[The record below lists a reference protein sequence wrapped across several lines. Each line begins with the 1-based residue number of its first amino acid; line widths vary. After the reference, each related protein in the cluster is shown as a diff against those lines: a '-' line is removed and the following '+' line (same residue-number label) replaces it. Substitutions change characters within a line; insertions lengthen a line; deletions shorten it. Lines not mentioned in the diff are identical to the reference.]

1 MSSETVVEES
11 HKSVVVPRQP
21 SLSRRVAAEV
31 VQLDQ
36 RFSSDI
42 LFSAGAIHIDA
53 KSTLMA
59 FILLDALKG
68 RQMELTARG
77 ADSASAVRDLSALF
91 LHKGV
96 SDDAV

>member
-1 MSSETVVEES
+1 MPSETTVEES

-31 VQLDQ
+31 VKLAQ
-36 RFSSDI
+36 RFQSDI

-68 RQMELTARG
+68 RHMELSARG
-77 ADSASAVRDLSALF
+77 TDSALAVRHLSALF
-91 LHKGV
+91 PKEHF
-96 SDDAV
+96 SDEAA